1 MTDGKLRFGKIIS
14 RIQQQD
20 RSDSVPDPAHRIK
33 LQAGAFV
40 EYVGDRSAARIV
52 VEAHDADALLAYRA
66 MWCQRLVE
74 GVSYGVPAPPPG
86 VRVWLESAKAVA
98 QDCGQT
104 AGPGSHS
111 GSGLDDSRSDPP

>member
-1 MTDGKLRFGKIIS
+1 MAAGKFRFGKIIS

-52 VEAHDADALLAYRA
+52 VEAPDADALLAYRA

-98 QDCGQT
+98 SDNGKT
-104 AGPGSHS
+104 VRPGSHS
-111 GSGLDDSRSDPP
+111 GSESDDTRSDSP